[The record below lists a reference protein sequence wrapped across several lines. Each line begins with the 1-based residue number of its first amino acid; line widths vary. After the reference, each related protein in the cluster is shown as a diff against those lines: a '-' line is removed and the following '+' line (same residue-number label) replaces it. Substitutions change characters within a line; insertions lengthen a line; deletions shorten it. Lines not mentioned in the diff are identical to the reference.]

1 MVEEKDGLSRMIGC
15 GEGWV
20 EEKDGLRR
28 SMVEE
33 NDGLRRRMGCACRE
47 GWVDKG

>member
-20 EEKDGLRR
+20 EEKDGLSRR
-28 SMVEE
+28 KGRGE
-33 NDGLRRRMGCACRE
+33 GWLRRMMG
-47 GWVDKG
+47 